1 MDQPSLFGEHP
12 HLFEVGGGKIFN
24 VATVPMR
31 SPFRYPGGK
40 TWLVPYIRQ
49 WLLSRQTRAKEL
61 IEPFAGGGIV
71 GLTAAFEGLAD
82 HVTMV
87 ELDDQV
93 ASVWRAI
100 LYGYGE
106 QLANRIA
113 SFELS
118 TESVKKVLD
127 SPANSLLDQAF
138 ATILKN
144 RVNRGGI
151 LAPGASLVKSGENG
165 KGLSSRWYPET
176 LKKRILDI
184 AHISNRIT
192 FIEGDGMEVMR
203 QNAHRKD
210 ASFFIDPPYTL
221 AARRLYSQWKLDHEE
236 LFRTAEGLA
245 GDFLMTY
252 DNDELI
258 RSLAA
263 THELQIREVAMKNTH
278 HARMTELLIGRDLCW
293 LGAQ

>member
-1 MDQPSLFGEHP
+1 M
-12 HLFEVGGGKIFN
+12 
-24 VATVPMR
+24 
-31 SPFRYPGGK
+31 
-40 TWLVPYIRQ
+40 
-49 WLLSRQTRAKEL
+49 
-61 IEPFAGGGIV
+61 
-71 GLTAAFEGLAD
+71 
-82 HVTMV
+82 
-87 ELDDQV
+87 

-100 LYGYGE
+100 LHGYSE
-106 QLANRIA
+106 QLASRIA

-118 TESVKKVLD
+118 TESVKKVLG

-151 LAPGASLVKSGENG
+151 LASGASLVKNGENG

-184 AHISNRIT
+184 ARISDRIT

-203 QNAHRKD
+203 QNANRKD
-210 ASFFIDPPYTL
+210 ATFFIDPPYTL
-221 AARRLYSQWKLDHEE
+221 AARRLYSRWKLDHEE
-236 LFRTAEGLA
+236 LFRIAEGLA

-252 DNDELI
+252 DNDEAI
-258 RSLAA
+258 RSLAT
-263 THELQIREVAMKNTH
+263 THEFQTREVAMKNTH
-278 HARMTELLIGRDLCW
+278 HTRMTELLIGRDLSW